1 MKSENERG
9 HLELSIGVPS
19 YMVKHHFPK
28 LKEFVALW
36 LSQPV
41 RSSRG
46 MDEMTLCGVISQSQR
61 RRRYR

>member
-9 HLELSIGVPS
+9 HLELSIGGPS

-46 MDEMTLCGVISQSQR
+46 MDGMR
-61 RRRYR
+61 